1 MSYTYDFNVI
11 VDRSRERSKT
21 WDPRNVKP
29 GQLPMNG
36 AEMHFACPIPVLE
49 AVREVSECQVYG
61 YPYFTDD
68 FAQAAAGWM
77 KRRHDWDVDYK
88 WVEFVGG
95 IVPGIAFAMQAM
107 TKVGDGIIINTP
119 AYSPFRDCIRDND
132 RKLVESG
139 LLIDSEKGTVEFDWA
154 DMEAKFAD
162 PNNTC
167 FILCDPQNPTGKSCT
182 LEELKKIEE
191 LSKKYNVF
199 VIVDE
204 VHADFVFDGK
214 RHICYPTVG
223 DFAKGFS
230 AVVINPSKT
239 FNTAGFRTAA
249 IIIPNQEIHDKT
261 NVKIAA
267 VKGYSRTITGV
278 AAFEAAYGGKCD
290 DFADQAREYVQTMRN
305 KMCDYFAEN
314 IPEMKIIKPEA
325 CFVCWCDCHGL
336 GFEDQGEMM
345 KFLAEAG
352 VLMSNGLEYDK
363 ELGRG
368 YVRIAYGFPE
378 IQLMPALEKLAAAV
392 KARRKEGGKEN
403 VC

>member
-1 MSYTYDFNVI
+1 MSYSYDFNVI

-223 DFAKGFS
+223 DFAKEFS

-392 KARRKEGGKEN
+392 KARRK
-403 VC
+403 

>member
-290 DFADQAREYVQTMRN
+290 DFADQVREYVQTMRN

-392 KARRKEGGKEN
+392 KARRK
-403 VC
+403 

>member
-223 DFAKGFS
+223 DFAKEFS

-325 CFVCWCDCHGL
+325 CFVCWCYCHGL

-392 KARRKEGGKEN
+392 KARRK
-403 VC
+403 

>member
-119 AYSPFRDCIRDND
+119 AYSPFRDCISDND

-392 KARRKEGGKEN
+392 KARRK
-403 VC
+403 

>member
-1 MSYTYDFNVI
+1 MSYIYDFNVI

-21 WDPRNVKP
+21 WDPHTVKP

-36 AEMHFACPIPVLE
+36 AEMHFACPIPVLD

-77 KRRHDWDVDYK
+77 KRRHNWAVDYK

-107 TKVGDGIIINTP
+107 TKEGDGIIINTP

-132 RKLVESG
+132 RKLVESA

-162 PNNTC
+162 PHNTC

-182 LEELKKIEE
+182 LEELQRIEA

-204 VHADFVFDGK
+204 VHADFVFDGNK
-214 RHICYPTVG
+214 HICYPTVG
-223 DFAKGFS
+223 EFAKEFS

-290 DFADQAREYVQTMRN
+290 DFADQACAYVEKMRN
-305 KMCDYFAEN
+305 KMCDFFAEN

-325 CFVCWCDCHGL
+325 CFVCWCDCRGL
-336 GFEDQGEMM
+336 GFEDQ
-345 KFLAEAG
+345 
-352 VLMSNGLEYDK
+352 
-363 ELGRG
+363 
-368 YVRIAYGFPE
+368 
-378 IQLMPALEKLAAAV
+378 V
-392 KARRKEGGKEN
+392 K
-403 VC
+403 

>member
-182 LEELKKIEE
+182 EELKKIEE

-392 KARRKEGGKEN
+392 KARRK
-403 VC
+403 

>member
-77 KRRHDWDVDYK
+77 KRRHDWNVDYK

-223 DFAKGFS
+223 DFAKEFS

-392 KARRKEGGKEN
+392 KARRK
-403 VC
+403 

>member
-162 PNNTC
+162 PDNTC

-392 KARRKEGGKEN
+392 KARRK
-403 VC
+403 

>member
-314 IPEMKIIKPEA
+314 IPEMKNIKPEA

-392 KARRKEGGKEN
+392 KARRK
-403 VC
+403 

>member
-36 AEMHFACPIPVLE
+36 AEMHFACPTPVLE

-223 DFAKGFS
+223 DFAKEFS

-392 KARRKEGGKEN
+392 KARRK
-403 VC
+403 

>member
-119 AYSPFRDCIRDND
+119 AYSAFRDCIRDND

-392 KARRKEGGKEN
+392 KARRK
-403 VC
+403 

>member
-278 AAFEAAYGGKCD
+278 WRSSLSAMPSWASTSPAALATGDIPCSVSSSISSAIRASGAPPWLPPAISSSCSSCSAPFWKSAAP
-290 DFADQAREYVQTMRN
+290 MRSSG
-305 KMCDYFAEN
+305 
-314 IPEMKIIKPEA
+314 I
-325 CFVCWCDCHGL
+325 
-336 GFEDQGEMM
+336 
-345 KFLAEAG
+345 
-352 VLMSNGLEYDK
+352 
-363 ELGRG
+363 
-368 YVRIAYGFPE
+368 FPSRWRA
-378 IQLMPALEKLAAAV
+378 PSAAARPRSPLSPV
-392 KARRKEGGKEN
+392 PSWAPFPAAPSPM
-403 VC
+403 

>member
-223 DFAKGFS
+223 DFAKEFS

-305 KMCDYFAEN
+305 KMYDYFAEN

-392 KARRKEGGKEN
+392 KARRK
-403 VC
+403 

>member
-139 LLIDSEKGTVEFDWA
+139 LLIDSENGTVEFDWA

-223 DFAKGFS
+223 DFAKEFS

-305 KMCDYFAEN
+305 KMCDFFAAN

-325 CFVCWCDCHGL
+325 CFVCWCDCRGL

-345 KFLAEAG
+345 KFLADAG

-392 KARRKEGGKEN
+392 KARRK
-403 VC
+403 

>member
-107 TKVGDGIIINTP
+107 AKVGDGIIINTP

-290 DFADQAREYVQTMRN
+290 DFADQAHEYVQTMRN

-392 KARRKEGGKEN
+392 KARRK
-403 VC
+403 

>member
-352 VLMSNGLEYDK
+352 VLMSYGLEYDK

-392 KARRKEGGKEN
+392 KARRK
-403 VC
+403 

>member
-278 AAFEAAYGGKCD
+278 AAVEAAYGGKCD

-392 KARRKEGGKEN
+392 KARRK
-403 VC
+403 

>member
-95 IVPGIAFAMQAM
+95 IVPGIAFAIQAM

-119 AYSPFRDCIRDND
+119 ADSPFRDCIRDND

-223 DFAKGFS
+223 DFAKEFS

-392 KARRKEGGKEN
+392 KARRK
-403 VC
+403 

>member
-378 IQLMPALEKLAAAV
+378 IQLMP
-392 KARRKEGGKEN
+392 
-403 VC
+403 

>member
-290 DFADQAREYVQTMRN
+290 DFADQAHEYVQTMRN

-325 CFVCWCDCHGL
+325 CFICWCDCHGL

-392 KARRKEGGKEN
+392 KARRK
-403 VC
+403 

>member
-267 VKGYSRTITGV
+267 VRVT
-278 AAFEAAYGGKCD
+278 
-290 DFADQAREYVQTMRN
+290 
-305 KMCDYFAEN
+305 
-314 IPEMKIIKPEA
+314 
-325 CFVCWCDCHGL
+325 
-336 GFEDQGEMM
+336 
-345 KFLAEAG
+345 AG
-352 VLMSNGLEYDK
+352 PSPV
-363 ELGRG
+363 
-368 YVRIAYGFPE
+368 
-378 IQLMPALEKLAAAV
+378 
-392 KARRKEGGKEN
+392 
-403 VC
+403 

>member
-378 IQLMPALEKLAAAV
+378 IQLMPALEIMYS
-392 KARRKEGGKEN
+392 
-403 VC
+403 

>member
-290 DFADQAREYVQTMRN
+290 DFADQAHEYVQTMRN

-378 IQLMPALEKLAAAV
+378 IQLMPPLEKLAAAV
-392 KARRKEGGKEN
+392 KARRK
-403 VC
+403 

>member
-392 KARRKEGGKEN
+392 TARRK
-403 VC
+403 

>member
-95 IVPGIAFAMQAM
+95 IVPGIAFAIQAM

-223 DFAKGFS
+223 DFAKEFS

-392 KARRKEGGKEN
+392 KSRRK
-403 VC
+403 

>member
-95 IVPGIAFAMQAM
+95 IVHGIAFAMQAM

-392 KARRKEGGKEN
+392 KARRK
-403 VC
+403 

>member
-199 VIVDE
+199 VIADE

-290 DFADQAREYVQTMRN
+290 DFADQAHEYVQTMRN

-392 KARRKEGGKEN
+392 KARRK
-403 VC
+403 

>member
-223 DFAKGFS
+223 DFAKEFS

-392 KARRKEGGKEN
+392 KAHRK
-403 VC
+403 

>member
-139 LLIDSEKGTVEFDWA
+139 LLIDSERAQWNLTG
-154 DMEAKFAD
+154 
-162 PNNTC
+162 
-167 FILCDPQNPTGKSCT
+167 PTWKRSLPTPTIPASSCVT
-182 LEELKKIEE
+182 
-191 LSKKYNVF
+191 
-199 VIVDE
+199 
-204 VHADFVFDGK
+204 
-214 RHICYPTVG
+214 R
-223 DFAKGFS
+223 
-230 AVVINPSKT
+230 
-239 FNTAGFRTAA
+239 RTPPARAA
-249 IIIPNQEIHDKT
+249 RWR
-261 NVKIAA
+261 
-267 VKGYSRTITGV
+267 S
-278 AAFEAAYGGKCD
+278 
-290 DFADQAREYVQTMRN
+290 
-305 KMCDYFAEN
+305 
-314 IPEMKIIKPEA
+314 
-325 CFVCWCDCHGL
+325 
-336 GFEDQGEMM
+336 
-345 KFLAEAG
+345 
-352 VLMSNGLEYDK
+352 
-363 ELGRG
+363 
-368 YVRIAYGFPE
+368 
-378 IQLMPALEKLAAAV
+378 
-392 KARRKEGGKEN
+392 
-403 VC
+403 

>member
-95 IVPGIAFAMQAM
+95 IVPGIAFAIQAM

-223 DFAKGFS
+223 DFAKEFS

-290 DFADQAREYVQTMRN
+290 DFADQACEYVQTMRN
-305 KMCDYFAEN
+305 KMCDFFAAN

-325 CFVCWCDCHGL
+325 CFVCWCDCRGL

-392 KARRKEGGKEN
+392 KARRK
-403 VC
+403 